1 MIVIVVTEI
10 DNDTNYSRIL
20 GVTFDQALLEP
31 NQEIACIWDSEKME
45 K

>member
-20 GVTFDQALLEP
+20 EVTFDQALLEP
-31 NQEIACIWDSEKME
+31 NQEIACI
-45 K
+45 